1 MPAKTGYYARKMKKI
16 NTMEMK
22 HLIKIA
28 EKIKRDSISN
38 KGIRKITK
46 QDLIMKKI
54 KRKQLNWDEHWQNKK
69 KIFRNRKTKKKE
81 IDRPN

>member
-28 EKIKRDSISN
+28 EKIKRDSINN

-46 QDLIMKKI
+46 QELILKK
-54 KRKQLNWDEHWQNKK
+54 
-69 KIFRNRKTKKKE
+69 
-81 IDRPN
+81 

>member
-1 MPAKTGYYARKMKKI
+1 
-16 NTMEMK
+16 MEMK